1 MNLFHVER
9 SNSKGRCNMKGERVH
24 IRFLHPEDAAEKLK
38 LEVENRTFFEAYS
51 MTRYPDFYTLPIQQE
66 LIEIY
71 AEQKENDQAYSFGIF
86 ENETSLLVG
95 TISLVQVMRGPL
107 QSAVVGYALD
117 KNYNNKGYATE
128 AVKLVV
134 AYAFR
139 KLALHRVEAGVM
151 PGNDASI
158 RVLEKAGF
166 HKEGIAIKN
175 VQINGEW
182 RDHQML
188 AIINPRD
195 L

>member
-1 MNLFHVER
+1 
-9 SNSKGRCNMKGERVH
+9 MKGEQVT
-24 IRFLHPEDAAEKLK
+24 IRFLHPEDAGGKLK
-38 LEVENRTFFEAYS
+38 LEIENREFFEAYA
-51 MTRYPDFYTLPIQQE
+51 MTRYPDFYTLPMQKE

-71 AEQKENDQAYSFGIF
+71 AEQKEDDQAYSFGIF
-86 ENETSLLVG
+86 ENRTGLLVG

-107 QSAVVGYALD
+107 QSAVLGYALD
-117 KNYNNKGYATE
+117 KEHNNKGYTTE

-139 KLALHRVEAGVM
+139 KLALHRIEAGVM

-166 HKEGIAIKN
+166 HKEGMAVKN

-182 RDHQML
+182 RDHQVL

>member
-1 MNLFHVER
+1 
-9 SNSKGRCNMKGERVH
+9 MKGKKVYV
-24 IRFLHPEDAAEKLK
+24 RFLRSSDAAEKLK
-38 LEVENRTFFEAYS
+38 LEIENRGFFEAYA
-51 MTRYPDFYTLPIQQE
+51 MTRYPDFYTLPLQRE

-71 AEQKENDQAYSFGIF
+71 AEQKEDDQAYSFGIF
-86 ENETSLLVG
+86 ENETDRLVG

-107 QSAVVGYALD
+107 QSAVLGYALD
-117 KNYNNKGYATE
+117 QKHNNKGYTTE
-128 AVKLVV
+128 AVELVV
-134 AYAFR
+134 GYAFR
-139 KLALHRVEAGVM
+139 KLALHRIEAGVM

-166 HKEGIAIKN
+166 HKEGIALQN

-182 RDHQML
+182 QDHQIL

>member
-1 MNLFHVER
+1 
-9 SNSKGRCNMKGERVH
+9 MKGEQVTV
-24 IRFLHPEDAAEKLK
+24 RFLHTEDAAEKLK
-38 LEVENRTFFEAYS
+38 LEVENREFFEAYA
-51 MTRYPDFYTLPIQQE
+51 MTRYPDFYTLPIQKE

-71 AEQKENDQAYSFGIF
+71 EDQKEDDQAYSFGIF
-86 ENETSLLVG
+86 ENRTGLLVG

-107 QSAVVGYALD
+107 QSAVLGYALD
-117 KNYNNKGYATE
+117 KKHNNKGYTTE

-139 KLALHRVEAGVM
+139 KLALHRIEAGVM
-151 PGNDASI
+151 PGNEASV

-166 HKEGIAIKN
+166 HKEGIAVKN

-182 RDHQML
+182 QDHQVL

>member
-1 MNLFHVER
+1 MKSER
-9 SNSKGRCNMKGERVH
+9 IH
-24 IRFLHPEDAAEKLK
+24 IRFFLPEDATEKLR
-38 LEVENRTFFEAYS
+38 LEIENRTLFEAYS
-51 MTRYPDFYTLPIQQE
+51 MTRYPDFYTLAIQKE

-71 AEQKENDQAYSFGIF
+71 AEQKESDQAYSFGIF
-86 ENETSLLVG
+86 ENETGMLVG

-117 KNYNNKGYATE
+117 KKYNNRGYTTE
-128 AVKLVV
+128 ALKLVV
-134 AYAFR
+134 AYAFQ
-139 KLALHRVEAGVM
+139 KLALHRIEAGVM

-166 HKEGIAIKN
+166 HKEGIAIQN

-182 RDHQML
+182 QDHQML

>member
-1 MNLFHVER
+1 
-9 SNSKGRCNMKGERVH
+9 MKGEQVH
-24 IRFLHPEDAAEKLK
+24 IRFFRLGDADEKLK
-38 LEVENRTFFEAYS
+38 LEVENREFFEAYS
-51 MTRYPDFYTLPIQQE
+51 MTRYPDFYTLPIQRE

-71 AEQKENDQAYSFGIF
+71 AEQKESDQGYSFGIF
-86 ENETSLLVG
+86 ENETDLLVG

-107 QSAVVGYALD
+107 QSAVLGYSID
-117 KNYNNKGYATE
+117 KTHNNKGYATE
-128 AVKLVV
+128 AVKLAV

-139 KLALHRVEAGVM
+139 KLALHRIEAGVM
-151 PGNDASI
+151 PGHSASI

-166 HKEGIAIKN
+166 HQEGIAIKN

-182 RDHQML
+182 RDHQVL

>member
-1 MNLFHVER
+1 MR
-9 SNSKGRCNMKGERVH
+9 SEQVH
-24 IRFLHPEDAAEKLK
+24 IRFLGPEDAAEKLK
-38 LEVENRTFFEAYS
+38 LETDNREFFEGYS
-51 MTRYPDFYTLPIQQE
+51 MTRYSDFYTLPLQQE

-71 AEQKENDQAYSFGIF
+71 AEQQENDQAYSFGVF
-86 ENETSLLVG
+86 ENATNLLVG
-95 TISLVQVMRGPL
+95 AISLVQVTRGPL

-117 KNYNNKGYATE
+117 KRYNNKGYTTE
-128 AVKLVV
+128 SVKLIVD
-134 AYAFR
+134 YAFQ
-139 KLALHRVEAGVM
+139 KLALHRIEAGVM

-182 RDHQML
+182 RDHQVL

-195 L
+195 P

>member
-1 MNLFHVER
+1 
-9 SNSKGRCNMKGERVH
+9 MKGEQVN
-24 IRFLHPEDAAEKLK
+24 IRFLHTGDAVGKLQ
-38 LEVENRTFFEAYS
+38 LEVDNREFFEAYA
-51 MTRYPDFYTLPIQQE
+51 MTRYPDFYTLPLQKE

-86 ENETSLLVG
+86 ENRTGLLIG

-107 QSAVVGYALD
+107 QSAVLGYALD
-117 KNYNNKGYATE
+117 KKHNNKGYTTE

-139 KLALHRVEAGVM
+139 KLALHRIEAGVM

-166 HKEGIAIKN
+166 HKEGIAVQN
-175 VQINGEW
+175 VQINGKW
-182 RDHQML
+182 RDHQVL

>member
-1 MNLFHVER
+1 MKV
-9 SNSKGRCNMKGERVH
+9 KGERIN
-24 IRFLHPEDAAEKLK
+24 IRFFRSADAVEKLK
-38 LEVENRTFFEAYS
+38 LEVENRAFFEAYS
-51 MTRYPDFYTLPIQQE
+51 TTRYPDFYTLLIQRE

-71 AEQKENDQAYSFGIF
+71 AEQKENDQSYNFGIF
-86 ENETSLLVG
+86 ENQTDLLVG

-107 QSAVVGYALD
+107 QRAVLGYAMD
-117 KNYNNKGYATE
+117 KKHNNKGYTTE
-128 AVKLVV
+128 AIQLII

-139 KLALHRVEAGVM
+139 KIALHRIEAGVM

-166 HKEGIAIKN
+166 HKEGIAIQN

-182 RDHQML
+182 RDHQVL

-195 L
+195 LPKD

>member
-1 MNLFHVER
+1 
-9 SNSKGRCNMKGERVH
+9 MKGEQVH
-24 IRFLHPEDAAEKLK
+24 IRFLDEKDAKEKLR
-38 LEVENRTFFEAYS
+38 LETENRAFFEAYS

-71 AEQKENDQAYSFGIF
+71 AAQKENDEAYYFGIF
-86 ENETSLLVG
+86 ENKENLLVG
-95 TISLVQVMRGPL
+95 TASLVQVMRGSL
-107 QSAVVGYALD
+107 QNAVLGYALD
-117 KNYNNKGYATE
+117 KRHNNKGYATE

-134 AYAFR
+134 AYGFR
-139 KLALHRVEAGVM
+139 KLALHRIEAGVM

-182 RDHQML
+182 RDHQVL